1 MRWGVVKPQ
10 SLGPPASPLLPS
22 LPLPYPPLRPPA
34 PVPPPQLDKHN
45 ERRRKAEAEQ
55 KARMM
60 DSGSDSPGASGRGT
74 KAHRVSPY
82 RGGGKGF
89 ANHASLMLGLGG
101 SNGGDMADRLQQ
113 LVGEPGMQV
122 RAWALGLSCGPAGPA
137 SRGGARRAW

>member
-10 SLGPPASPLLPS
+10 SLGPPVSPLLPS

-74 KAHRVSPY
+74 KEDTQR
-82 RGGGKGF
+82 KGDTE
-89 ANHASLMLGLGG
+89 AAKPTS
-101 SNGGDMADRLQQ
+101 SSADPSHDTLF
-113 LVGEPGMQV
+113 LK
-122 RAWALGLSCGPAGPA
+122 PAQEIQA
-137 SRGGARRAW
+137 KR